1 MGLELDRPYSLEPEA
16 ITFFRKNGFVRLK
29 KLFSARELS
38 RYRRVISDLTLKLS
52 RQELPLE
59 LRSTYSKA
67 FLQVTNLWEHSA
79 LARELVFS
87 RRLARVAAELLEVGG
102 VRLYHDQS
110 LLKEPG
116 GGFTPAHADQFYWP
130 LASDRS
136 VTAWVPLQPVAEAMG
151 PIAFY
156 AGSHLLDI
164 GRNLAIS
171 DQSEQLITA
180 EMDRQRLPLVADPFE
195 LGEVSFHLGWTVHRA
210 GPNATDLPRSVM
222 TIIYMDKDMRL
233 SAPANRNQEID
244 REAWCPGVGIGEVID
259 SPKNPVLWERR
270 S

>member
-1 MGLELDRPYSLEPEA
+1 
-16 ITFFRKNGFVRLK
+16 
-29 KLFSARELS
+29 
-38 RYRRVISDLTLKLS
+38 
-52 RQELPLE
+52 
-59 LRSTYSKA
+59 
-67 FLQVTNLWEHSA
+67 
-79 LARELVFS
+79 
-87 RRLARVAAELLEVGG
+87 
-102 VRLYHDQS
+102 
-110 LLKEPG
+110 
-116 GGFTPAHADQFYWP
+116 
-130 LASDRS
+130 
-136 VTAWVPLQPVAEAMG
+136 MG

-164 GRNLAIS
+164 GRDLAIS